1 MSVSSPN
8 GILTFPNATL
18 RTSELQCNTLSLEE
32 ITFNVSRGFENVINT
47 SNVSSKAVHI
57 SNTQAATSTTVGA
70 LRVDGGI
77 ACGGNLWC
85 ANLVVQGVD
94 VEVGAL
100 DLQQVMVAG
109 NTTARPMNIT
119 NTTATTGYTTGAL
132 TVSGGVGINSS
143 LNVSGDVGIGTTN
156 PRAKLDVVGNVL
168 MGEGSVYQNGTQH
181 ITKLA
186 LMDPT
191 VETNGTLGMYVGRS
205 SNFNDG
211 FFITHANVGATSTSN
226 YLNFATYGAAGSQLA
241 LTAAGNVGI
250 GRTDPKAYLHVQGA
264 RSIFGSDGGASDI
277 VINDIPQARWM
288 ISTGGYALR
297 FSKHNSAS
305 DEYSTW
311 SEKVRID
318 QNGLVGI
325 GTDTPKTILHVYG
338 DSGTFSTAARAYFS
352 HDDIGT
358 GNTLNTDTSAAW
370 GASLAIY
377 ANNSIGTQRYFV
389 SHNGTITS
397 SDTRI
402 KKNIV
407 DANDA
412 ECLETLRLL
421 KPKKYQYKDEI
432 ERGTEPVWGFI
443 AQEVRETLPYATQLR
458 TDVLPNMYELANVSS
473 SNVITFVNFNTSNLE
488 SNATTLIRTRGID
501 GEDHDVHM
509 VEVIDEHTI
518 RVEEDLSE
526 WIGSVDETGN
536 VVAGNQLFI
545 YGQEVD
551 DFIYLKKE
559 AIWTVATA
567 ALQEVDRQLQAE
579 KAKVATLETQLTS
592 VLARL
597 DALESANT

>member
-250 GRTDPKAYLHVQGA
+250 GMTNPGA
-264 RSIFGSDGGASDI
+264 KLDVNGG
-277 VINDIPQARWM
+277 
-288 ISTGGYALR
+288 
-297 FSKHNSAS
+297 
-305 DEYSTW
+305 
-311 SEKVRID
+311 
-318 QNGLVGI
+318 
-325 GTDTPKTILHVYG
+325 
-338 DSGTFSTAARAYFS
+338 
-352 HDDIGT
+352 
-358 GNTLNTDTSAAW
+358 
-370 GASLAIY
+370 
-377 ANNSIGTQRYFV
+377 
-389 SHNGTITS
+389 
-397 SDTRI
+397 
-402 KKNIV
+402 
-407 DANDA
+407 
-412 ECLETLRLL
+412 
-421 KPKKYQYKDEI
+421 
-432 ERGTEPVWGFI
+432 
-443 AQEVRETLPYATQLR
+443 
-458 TDVLPNMYELANVSS
+458 
-473 SNVITFVNFNTSNLE
+473 
-488 SNATTLIRTRGID
+488 IRTRLPHLWLRQTVQPSDASSLLLVWNSTVYNDTTLGDMYSETSTCYFPIKGVYVVTVSAHSYYAGGTNYTAYLD
-501 GEDHDVHM
+501 WYQKNSSGGTRWTMYSNPKFESESGGNSDVH
-509 VEVIDEHTI
+509 VTGTAVIVANAGDYLEVNHITSTSTARNYNGGWNNI
-518 RVEEDLSE
+518 R
-526 WIGSVDETGN
+526 
-536 VVAGNQLFI
+536 AACI
-545 YGQEVD
+545 YQ
-551 DFIYLKKE
+551 I
-559 AIWTVATA
+559 
-567 ALQEVDRQLQAE
+567 
-579 KAKVATLETQLTS
+579 
-592 VLARL
+592 
-597 DALESANT
+597 N